1 MTCEQLLTEYT
12 NSGLR
17 CHLHI
22 SRHHILN
29 GKTPSILLSWNETQ
43 GKKILSEISVYVF
56 IHKRLIKSNPEGHTV
71 HMQNTWMS

>member
-22 SRHHILN
+22 SGHHILN
-29 GKTPSILLSWNETQ
+29 GKTPSILLSWNKTQ
-43 GKKILSEISVYVF
+43 GKK
-56 IHKRLIKSNPEGHTV
+56 
-71 HMQNTWMS
+71 